1 MKRLGFFSI
10 ALLAGCVPTQKE
22 YTIIRET
29 SRPVVQVDELTLPTE
44 AVETKTKSELSLL
57 L

>member
-44 AVETKTKSELSLL
+44 AVETQE
-57 L
+57 